1 VAASDIAGRVEEMA
15 RPLAERKG
23 LELVEVQYVTE
34 GGRRYLRVFLD
45 KPGGINLDDCE
56 AVSRELDRALD
67 DVDFIPHS
75 YVLEVSS
82 PGLERPLKRAEDYVR
97 FKGRLV
103 QINTY
108 APLNGRKKF
117 SGRLMGSG
125 EEGVTILLGEHELAT
140 IPWDQISKARLAVEF

>member
-1 VAASDIAGRVEEMA
+1 MYANDIAGRVEEMA
-15 RPLAERKG
+15 RPLVEEKG
-23 LELVEVQYVTE
+23 LELVEVLYLIE

-67 DVDFIPHS
+67 EVDFIPHS

-82 PGLERPLKRAEDYVR
+82 PGLERPLKRAEDYTR

-103 QINTY
+103 QIGTY
-108 APLNGRKKF
+108 EPLNGRKKF
-117 SGRLMGSG
+117 SGRLMGSS
-125 EEGVTILLGEHELAT
+125 EEGVTVLVDEHEIT
-140 IPWDQISKARLAVEF
+140 IPWNKISKARLAIEF